1 MRRLIRYEPDYVTP
15 PGEVLEEYLTVL
27 GMTKAELAA
36 RCGRPTKTISE
47 IIHGKTAITAE
58 TAIQLGR
65 VFGRPASLW
74 QNLEA
79 NYRLRIAERD
89 DHAKLTRHADWAG
102 KFPVKAMVAAGCL
115 EQPNGDADLVTKLLR
130 FFGVGTVAGWEA
142 RYGELAVAYRRSP
155 AFQAAPETVTAW
167 LRRGEIEA
175 AEVECEAFNRNR
187 LRAALDAARGLTR
200 KSFPEVQDK
209 LRDLCASAGVA
220 LVFTPELPRTHL
232 SGAARWLTKDKALI
246 QLSLRHKTNDHVW
259 FSFFHEAGHILLHGK
274 KAAFIDEAGGD
285 RTEIEDEANGF
296 AGDLLIP
303 PGPFAAFVKSRCF
316 SADAVKA
323 FAKDQGI
330 APGIVVGRL
339 QHDGVI
345 PHSHLN
351 GLKESLAWAPA
362 P

>member
-1 MRRLIRYEPDYVTP
+1 MARLIRYQPDYVVR
-15 PGEVLEEYLTVL
+15 PGEVLEEYLSAL
-27 GMTKAELAA
+27 GMTKAELAT

-47 IIHGKTAITAE
+47 IIHGKAAITPE

-74 QNLEA
+74 QNLES
-79 NYRLRIAERD
+79 NYRLRLAEREESSKLAE
-89 DHAKLTRHADWAG
+89 HAAWGK
-102 KFPVKAMVAAGCL
+102 KFPIKAMVEAGCV
-115 EQPNGDADLVTKLLR
+115 EEPSGDADLVTKLLR

-142 RYGELAVAYRRSP
+142 SFGEQAVAYRRSRS
-155 AFQAAPETVTAW
+155 FQAAPHAVSAW

-175 AEVECEAFNRNR
+175 ASIACAAFDRNR
-187 LRAALDAARGLTR
+187 FRAALDAARGLTR
-200 KSFPEVQDK
+200 DSFPDVLEQ
-209 LRDLCASAGVA
+209 LRELCASAGVA
-220 LVFTPELPRTHL
+220 LVLVPELPKTHL

-274 KAAFIDEAGGD
+274 KATFIDDNGDD
-285 RTEIEDEANGF
+285 RTEIEAEANNF

-303 PGPFAAFVKSRCF
+303 PGPFAEFVKGRYF
-316 SADAVKA
+316 SAASVKA
-323 FAKDQGI
+323 YAEAQGV
-330 APGIVVGRL
+330 APGIIVGRL

-351 GLKESLAWAPA
+351 GLKESLTWA
-362 P
+362 